1 MRLFVAVWPSEEV
14 VRTLLS
20 MARPETPGLRWT
32 SEDQWHV
39 TLRFLGSCDLRDVEP
54 AFSRIAAS
62 PATAVMGPSIERFGS
77 AVLHVPV
84 EGLGSLAAAVLAA
97 TADVGE
103 PPEDRPFR
111 GHLTLARAPRRGPK
125 VDLAPY
131 VGQPLAGE
139 WPVDEITLVS
149 SKTGPQGATYEIVSR
164 LPLSTAIIGS
174 PAGPPS
180 GLG

>member
-1 MRLFVAVWPSEEV
+1 MAVWPSEDV
-14 VRTLLS
+14 VRTLLTL
-20 MARPETPGLRWT
+20 ARPEVPGLRWT

-39 TLRFLGSCDLRDVEP
+39 TLRFLGSCDPRDVEP
-54 AFSRIAAS
+54 AFERIEAA
-62 PATAVMGPSIERFGS
+62 PTAAVMGPAIDSFGT

-84 EGLGSLAAAVLAA
+84 AGLDGLAQATLDA

-125 VDLAPY
+125 VDLTPY

-139 WPVDEITLVS
+139 WPVDELTLVS
-149 SKTGPQGATYEIVSR
+149 SKTGPAGATYEVVAA
-164 LPLSTAIIGS
+164 LPL
-174 PAGPPS
+174 PS
-180 GLG
+180 

>member
-1 MRLFVAVWPSEEV
+1 MAVWPSEDV
-14 VRTLLS
+14 VRTLLTLP
-20 MARPETPGLRWT
+20 RPEVPGLRWT

-39 TLRFLGSCDLRDVEP
+39 TLRFFGSCDVRDVEP
-54 AFSRIAAS
+54 AFSQIAAS
-62 PATAVMGPSIERFGS
+62 RATAVMGPAIDRFGT

-84 EGLGSLAAAVLAA
+84 AGLDAVAEAVLDA

-125 VDLAPY
+125 VDLGAY

-139 WPVDEITLVS
+139 WTVDELTLVS
-149 SKTGPQGATYEIVSR
+149 SKTGPTGATYEVVSR
-164 LPLSTAIIGS
+164 LPLQGS
-174 PAGPPS
+174 
-180 GLG
+180 